1 MFSNFVAGE
10 DSWKAFGQRDQT
22 GQPKGNQPWMLIGKT
37 DAETETPILWTSDAK
52 SGLIEKDPD
61 PGKICGQEE
70 KRLTEDKT
78 LDGITN
84 SIDLNFSKVQKMVK
98 DRDA

>member
-1 MFSNFVAGE
+1 
-10 DSWKAFGQRDQT
+10 
-22 GQPKGNQPWMLIGKT
+22 MLIGKT

-61 PGKICGQEE
+61 PGKIWGQEE

>member
-22 GQPKGNQPWMLIGKT
+22 GQPKGNQPWMLIGK
-37 DAETETPILWTSDAK
+37 DS
-52 SGLIEKDPD
+52 D
-61 PGKICGQEE
+61 PGKIWGQEE

-78 LDGITN
+78 LYGITN